1 MKSLITGTIVVLAS
15 AAAAYA
21 AEAPAGSC
29 QALVE
34 QGSCV
39 YASALQGGDGD
50 RLGTLSQIEGRVM
63 ASGETGFTPAKADT
77 SLMIG
82 DRILVLEG
90 GKAVLQAGPS
100 YTQAL
105 ASPAVIDVSA
115 QGNCGC
121 LTVQSDVRTFAQ
133 AAGAAGAAGALSG
146 GGTGAGAG
154 AAGAGAAA
162 AGAGASGAAA
172 GAGALS
178 GIAAATGLSTTAIA
192 VGGAVA
198 DGAVAIGTTV
208 AVNESTSDDTPT
220 SP

>member
-146 GGTGAGAG
+146 GGTGAGA
-154 AAGAGAAA
+154 AGAGAAA

-198 DGAVAIGTTV
+198 VGAVAIGTTV

>member
-1 MKSLITGTIVVLAS
+1 MKVLFAGS
-15 AAAAYA
+15 VALLSCIAAANAS
-21 AEAPAGSC
+21 EVC
-29 QALVE
+29 QALVSR
-34 QGSCV
+34 GTCV
-39 YASALQGGDGD
+39 YAATLLDGEGN
-50 RLGTLSQIEGRVM
+50 RLGTLSEIEGRVM
-63 ASGETGFTPAKADT
+63 SSGETGFTPAKADT

-105 ASPAVIDVSA
+105 ASPTVVDVSA

-154 AAGAGAAA
+154 AAGAGAA
-162 AGAGASGAAA
+162 GAGASGAAA

-198 DGAVAIGTTV
+198 VGAVVVGTTV
-208 AVNESTSDDTPT
+208 AVNESSNNDDTPT